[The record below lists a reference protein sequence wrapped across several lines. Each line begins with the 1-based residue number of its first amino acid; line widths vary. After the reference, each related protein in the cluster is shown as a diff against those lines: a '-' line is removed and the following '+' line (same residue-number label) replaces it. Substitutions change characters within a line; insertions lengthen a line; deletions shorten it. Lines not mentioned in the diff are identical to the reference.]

1 MRYLHSRHNSKL
13 TLSSEEIQHISQ
25 TISETYH
32 PLKFSQA
39 EPLNFPQLIIL
50 PIDPYHLHAYWNVLC
65 TVPQTRERDES
76 PLTLR
81 LFWQF
86 DFVCAHD
93 NNRSWFDVGEVSEQ
107 SDAKIKLPVAGAIY
121 TAAIGHCDNKGGFV
135 VHVHSQPV
143 CMPACAMIT
152 VAPIQQTKHS
162 KPWTFDEA
170 EIDSKIRKTLSEQDA
185 ELRSTS
191 TEQPYI
197 CANPGEPFEHKVLD
211 NHSSVGAAYL
221 QSGASTRLGD

>member
-39 EPLNFPQLIIL
+39 EPLNFPQLILL
-50 PIDPYHLHAYWNVLC
+50 PIDPYHLHAYWNVFRP
-65 TVPQTRERDES
+65 VSQTRERDES

-86 DFVCAHD
+86 DFAGTHD
-93 NNRSWFDVGEVSEQ
+93 SNRSWFDVGEVYEQ
-107 SDAKIKLPVAGAIY
+107 ADAKIKLPVAGAIY
-121 TAAIGHCDNKGGFV
+121 TAAIGHCDNKGGFL
-135 VHVHSQPV
+135 VHASSQPV

-152 VAPIQQTKHS
+152 VAPIQTKHS
-162 KPWTFDEA
+162 MPWIFDEA

-185 ELRSTS
+185 ETSSTS
-191 TEQPYI
+191 TSQSYI
-197 CANPGEPFEHKVLD
+197 FAKPGEPFELKVLD

-221 QSGASTRLGD
+221 QSSACTRLGN